1 MIKKRFPVNIVI
13 LSIFTLFALSVA
25 FYFFTQKRSET
36 DMYVVVSLLKPE
48 NSQPNAPY
56 NWVPYWISN
65 SIDIGDSEVTPLGI
79 INSTVID
86 KDVYEGPL
94 SGQYVYIT
102 LQIKAIK
109 DRNGIYLYKNKP
121 ILTNA
126 EIELRLTKSQ
136 VKSSVIYIGREL
148 PKYESKK
155 MIITVK
161 GREIEPWI
169 AEDLKVGSTIQ
180 NSKGVTIAKVLDKKI
195 TPAEVRSDWA
205 GVARISYDARK
216 KDLEATVEITAQN
229 ISGINYFAVTNKV
242 KTNEY
247 IYLPFKE
254 VSLYYPINSVTEV
267 N

>member
-13 LSIFTLFALSVA
+13 LSIFILFAGSVA
-25 FYFFTQKRSET
+25 FYFFTQKRSES
-36 DMYVVVSLLKPE
+36 DLYVIVSLLKPE

-65 SIDIGDSEVTPLGI
+65 SIDVGDREVTPLG
-79 INSTVID
+79 TVSSIVLD
-86 KDVYEGPL
+86 KEVYEGPL
-94 SGQYVYIT
+94 SGQYVYVT
-102 LQIKAIK
+102 LKFQVNK
-109 DRNGIYLYKNKP
+109 DKNGVYLYKNKP
-121 ILTNA
+121 ILANA
-126 EIELRLTKSQ
+126 EIELRLTKTQ
-136 VKSSVIYIGREL
+136 VKGLVIYIGRDL
-148 PKYESKK
+148 PKFESKK
-155 MIITVK
+155 MVITVK

-169 AEDLKVGSTIQ
+169 AEDLKVGSTIE
-180 NSKGVTIAKVLDKKI
+180 NSKGTSIAKVLDKKV
-195 TPAEVRSDWA
+195 TPAEVKSDWA
-205 GVARISYDARK
+205 GVARISYDTRK

-254 VSLYYPINSVTEV
+254 VSLYYPINSITEA